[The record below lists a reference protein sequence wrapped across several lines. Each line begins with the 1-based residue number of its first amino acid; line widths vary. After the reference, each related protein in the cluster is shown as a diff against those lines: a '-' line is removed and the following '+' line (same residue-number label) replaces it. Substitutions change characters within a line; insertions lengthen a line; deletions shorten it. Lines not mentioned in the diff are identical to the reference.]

1 MKQTLSI
8 IILYLSSV
16 VAGAVYAATEQKP
29 AIEVIE
35 QTATE
40 VIERIR
46 QDKPRL
52 EQDPDSVYGLVDELI
67 IPHFDF
73 TSMSKWVLGRKHW
86 TAASEQQQQEFI
98 SQFKTLLVRT
108 YAKALLQY
116 SDQKINYLSE
126 KSTNKPNLVEILTEV
141 EQDGSAPIPINYRM
155 HNSGSNW
162 RVVDV
167 VVNGASLVR
176 TYRGEFTSHIREHGM
191 DNLIAKLVER
201 NNQSLK

>member
-1 MKQTLSI
+1 MKRITTFVFTSLFLLSMVPA
-8 IILYLSSV
+8 L
-16 VAGAVYAATEQKP
+16 AANQPKP

-35 QTATE
+35 ETATE

-46 QDKPRL
+46 QDKQKL
-52 EQDPDSVYGLVDELI
+52 EQDPNSVYGLVDELI

-86 TAASEQQQQEFI
+86 SEASEQQQLQFVD
-98 SQFKTLLVRT
+98 QFKTLLVRT

-116 SDQKINYLSE
+116 SEQKIHYLTE
-126 KSTNKPNLVEILTEV
+126 KSTKKANLVEILTEV
-141 EQDGSAPIPINYRM
+141 EQEGAAPIPINYRM
-155 HNSGSNW
+155 HISDGTW

-176 TYRGEFTSHIREHGM
+176 TYRGEFTSHIRKHGM

-201 NNQSLK
+201 NNHSLQ